1 MAKMSLGMKSKIFT
15 TRGEQL
21 VKEVWVKSATNY
33 ERWIPKER
41 EEFAYEE
48 EVCCPTNEREVR
60 KVIRSLKLNRA
71 AGVDNVS
78 SAMLKG
84 ASPTMI
90 TLITGIINESLME
103 ENMPSSL
110 QIGKMTL
117 IDCVLMILAAL
128 RVAKRK
134 KQCISLAFCDIAK
147 AYDTVCREMLYTELR
162 HIGFGGRVVSLI
174 RSMYFNDCVRVN
186 LSHGLSDPVYFTQGV
201 KQGCSLSPMLFALF
215 IASLG
220 VALYIVDF
228 KFIFMSIEKI
238 CL

>member
-117 IDCVLMILAAL
+117 IDCVLMILT
-128 RVAKRK
+128 KSG
-134 KQCISLAFCDIAK
+134 QEEETMYLAGFYSILQRPMTLCAGK
-147 AYDTVCREMLYTELR
+147 CYTLN
-162 HIGFGGRVVSLI
+162 
-174 RSMYFNDCVRVN
+174 YA
-186 LSHGLSDPVYFTQGV
+186 T
-201 KQGCSLSPMLFALF
+201 
-215 IASLG
+215 
-220 VALYIVDF
+220 
-228 KFIFMSIEKI
+228 
-238 CL
+238 